1 MPRLRRPCR
10 ALRWSGVLAPL
21 PLLPLDCAADA
32 AAVTESGLHDDRRVE
47 RTCGARRR
55 GDCTVTQS
63 RVAVEV
69 YRSARRLGLAHNCAK
84 GSTANLCSESL
95 SGRLHMQPHPHP
107 QHALNL
113 CSLGLLVRACAPALA
128 KPFPTKRISHVNSA
142 ENSMEQMPLFASA
155 EKVLRPPLRLNL
167 NFPPSTPVPTG
178 MAWTAAA
185 VEKEVGRADEER
197 LLPSLP
203 AGGWR
208 RHAANLGE
216 LLPQRRHGIA
226 DGLTC
231 VRARK

>member
-1 MPRLRRPCR
+1 M
-10 ALRWSGVLAPL
+10 

-69 YRSARRLGLAHNCAK
+69 YRSARRLGLAHNRAK

-128 KPFPTKRISHVNSA
+128 KPFPTKRILHVNSA
-142 ENSMEQMPLFASA
+142 ENSMEQMPLCASA

-167 NFPPSTPVPTG
+167 NFPPSTPVPKGT
-178 MAWTAAA
+178 ACTAAT
-185 VEKEVGRADEER
+185 VERRWAGRMRSDSSRHCREE
-197 LLPSLP
+197 
-203 AGGWR
+203 GGDGEPR
-208 RHAANLGE
+208 RAPPGAA
-216 LLPQRRHGIA
+216 PRRRGWPDVCA
-226 DGLTC
+226 
-231 VRARK
+231 RAQMSERRRASERGRKRT